1 MKAIGIAGWK
11 NSGKTTLVAAL
22 VSEFTARGLR
32 VGTIK
37 HAHHA
42 FDIDQAG
49 TDSFRHR
56 AAGAAKVTIVS
67 DRRVA
72 TIEELGEREPPALD
86 VLLAG
91 MADCDLVLIEGYK
104 TGDHPKIE
112 TRRLQARD
120 REPLVSTMPN
130 VIAIAADHLTDGEP
144 VPVFALDDPIAIAD
158 FILQALAIPLNATAP
173 G

>member
-1 MKAIGIAGWK
+1 MKTIGIAGWK

-22 VSEFTARGLR
+22 VSEFSARGLR

-42 FDIDQAG
+42 FDIDHAG

-56 AAGAAKVTIVS
+56 AAGAAKIAIVS

-72 TIEELGEREPPALD
+72 TIEELGEREPPSLD
-86 VLLAG
+86 AVLAA

-104 TGDHPKIE
+104 TGEHPKIE

-120 REPLVSTMPN
+120 LQPLVVPN
-130 VIAIAADHLTDGEP
+130 VIAIAADHPVEGAT
-144 VPVFALDDPIAIAD
+144 VPVFALDDVTAIAA
-158 FILQALAIPLNATAP
+158 FIITALAIRLKPSAS

>member
-11 NSGKTTLVAAL
+11 NSGKTTLVEAL
-22 VSEFTARGLR
+22 VTELTARGLR
-32 VGTIK
+32 IGTIK

-42 FDIDQAG
+42 FEIDRPG

-86 VLLAG
+86 ALLAG

-120 REPLVSTMPN
+120 RQPLVSTMPN
-130 VIAIAADHLTDGEP
+130 VIAIAADHPCAGEP
-144 VPVFALDDPIAIAD
+144 VPVFALEDTAAIAD
-158 FILQALAIPLNATAP
+158 FILEALAIRLKPTAS

>member
-22 VSEFTARGLR
+22 VTEFAARGLH

-42 FDIDQAG
+42 FDIDHPG

-56 AAGAAKVTIVS
+56 EAGAAKVTIVS

-72 TIEELGEREPPALD
+72 TIEELGGREPPSLD
-86 VLLAG
+86 ALLAG
-91 MADCDLVLIEGYK
+91 MADCDVVLIEGYK

-112 TRRLQARD
+112 TRRVEARD
-120 REPLVSTMPN
+120 RQPLVSTMPN
-130 VIAIAADHLTDGEP
+130 VIAVAADHPADAGP
-144 VPVFALDDPIAIAD
+144 VPVFALEDPATIAD
-158 FILQALAIPLNATAP
+158 FILQALAIALKPTTS

>member
-22 VSEFTARGLR
+22 VTELASRGLR

-42 FDIDQAG
+42 FDIDHPG

-72 TIEELGEREPPALD
+72 TIEELGEREPPSLD
-86 VLLAG
+86 ALLAG
-91 MADCDLVLIEGYK
+91 MDDCDIVLIEGYK
-104 TGDHPKIE
+104 TGNHPKIE

-120 REPLVSTMPN
+120 REPLISAVPN
-130 VIAIAADHLTDGEP
+130 VIAIAADHPAEGEP
-144 VPVFALDDPIAIAD
+144 VPVFALDDTVAIAE
-158 FILQALAIPLNATAP
+158 FILAALAIRRKPSSS